1 MAGFGDAMAAVD
13 AAIEDSLTDGTADFL
28 ASNGTLQRQGLAIML
43 DKEAERFDQ
52 VSGGVSRAV
61 TISVRRAALGQYDR
75 QGAFK
80 LDRCQWGADGKTWHL
95 DGVVSDDGAW
105 ITFYVVP

>member
-1 MAGFGDAMAAVD
+1 MSGFHQLADEMDAD
-13 AAIEDSLTDGTADFL
+13 IEAELTDGTADFL

-43 DKEAERFDQ
+43 DKEVERFDQ
-52 VSGGVSRAV
+52 VGGGVSRAV
-61 TISVRRAALGQYDR
+61 TISVRRAALWQYDR

-95 DGVVSDDGAW
+95 DGIESDDGAW

>member
-1 MAGFGDAMAAVD
+1 MGFRDLADEMDAD
-13 AAIEDSLTDGTADFL
+13 IEAELTDGTADFL

-43 DKEAERFDQ
+43 DKEVERFDQ

-80 LDRCQWGADGKTWHL
+80 LDRCHWGADGKTWHL
-95 DGVVSDDGAW
+95 DGIESDDGAW

>member
-1 MAGFGDAMAAVD
+1 MAAVD

-43 DKEAERFDQ
+43 DKEVERFDQ

-61 TISVRRAALGQYDR
+61 TISVRSAALGQYDR

-80 LDRCQWGADGKTWHL
+80 LDRCQWGADGKTWYL
-95 DGVVSDDGAW
+95 DGIVSDDSAW

>member
-1 MAGFGDAMAAVD
+1 MAGFGESMAAVD
-13 AAIEDSLTDGTADFL
+13 AAIEASLSDGTADFL

-43 DKEAERFDQ
+43 DKEVDRFEQ
-52 VSGGVSRAV
+52 VGGGVSRAV
-61 TISVRRAALGQYDR
+61 TISVRSAALGQYDR

-95 DGVVSDDGAW
+95 DGIVSDDGAW